1 MKYSII
7 NTATSLNNN
16 VNTYTLLKPS
26 KTLPDI
32 QCIMAEGMNKT
43 DAEHL
48 LMCLNLYES
57 VKQEEQLVT
66 K

>member
-1 MKYSII
+1 MS
-7 NTATSLNNN
+7 NN